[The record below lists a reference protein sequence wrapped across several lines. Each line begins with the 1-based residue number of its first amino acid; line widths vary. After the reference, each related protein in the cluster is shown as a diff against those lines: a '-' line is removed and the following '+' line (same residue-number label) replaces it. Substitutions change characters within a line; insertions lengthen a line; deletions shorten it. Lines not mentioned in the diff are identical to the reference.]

1 MILMHD
7 SARPS
12 PYPQPALSAVDK
24 VLVAVTAL
32 LSVVNLI
39 DLMFYG
45 REFHNVLAAA
55 GFLMMSFGY
64 LRFQKSL
71 ARLGALLVLVGFAV
85 KYLL

>member
-1 MILMHD
+1 MHD
-7 SARPS
+7 SAQPS
-12 PYPQPALSAVDK
+12 PYAPPRLTAVDK

-32 LSVVNLI
+32 LSVINLI

-64 LRFQKSL
+64 LRFQKTL
-71 ARLGALLVLVGFAV
+71 ARLGAVLVLVGFAL